1 MTCLR
6 SCESSGD
13 GLRLMTCMADVEHKT
28 KRPHQPLA
36 AGHFNSTPRWY
47 TLLQQLCT
55 KRGDEVRAALPAP
68 VVQLPTRAA
77 GHEFLLLHLSRFL
90 TARGGPTGRR
100 GKVEDTNCVKR
111 HQSIHPVEFY
121 GGKQMTDSQ
130 ICRVESIF
138 TFILRSEKSQNVR
151 KENNNNKSDLRPL
164 RCIYIPP
171 HLLKCK
177 Y

>member
-1 MTCLR
+1 M
-6 SCESSGD
+6 
-13 GLRLMTCMADVEHKT
+13 
-28 KRPHQPLA
+28 
-36 AGHFNSTPRWY
+36 
-47 TLLQQLCT
+47 
-55 KRGDEVRAALPAP
+55 RAALPVP

-77 GHEFLLLHLSRFL
+77 GHEFLLLHLSRFP

-171 HLLKCK
+171 LTCLNVNINSVPLHHHHRLRPRYPLIAD
-177 Y
+177 